1 MIVYGES
8 MITSIERNERE
19 AWAEDHF
26 PLPTSEASDLGLELF
41 LRDRCVKGSGYFD
54 KAATATNWQLSL
66 IKSRNVDL
74 YTEYFLRGA
83 KIEKLEK
90 PADNFRV
97 LCEQGGYRFTNEY
110 QYCTVLRSRV
120 EAEVVTR
127 SRELLAIF
135 NIEVP

>member
-1 MIVYGES
+1 
-8 MITSIERNERE
+8 MITSTERLKRE
-19 AWAEDHF
+19 QWAEEHF
-26 PLPTSEASDLGLELF
+26 PLPTNEASDVGLELF

-66 IKSRNVDL
+66 IKSRTYDL

-83 KIEKLEK
+83 KLEKLEK

-97 LCEQGGYRFTNEY
+97 LCEQGGYRYTNEY

-127 SRELLAIF
+127 SKELLALF
-135 NIEVP
+135 NIDVP